1 MKTRREFSASLV
13 AGAAALAL
21 PSMGWAE
28 AAGDITK
35 RRKVL
40 VAIDTSNPPYGT
52 LNASM
57 EADGYDVQVAKLL
70 AKKLGVPL
78 QIVAVTAQT
87 RISSLLSGRAD
98 FVISTL
104 TITPER
110 ALQVDFSQ
118 PYCTAGFVMVA
129 PKEVKIATREDL
141 AGKKVAV
148 IRNGAAD
155 PLITAAAQANTTIL
169 RFDDDAGINQAL
181 MTNKVDAIA
190 TGLLVAAQLN
200 KLGSGKTY
208 ENKLMLSKAEFGIAM
223 RPKQPEL
230 QAWANEFVA
239 GLKSSGE
246 LDAVSVKYLGVKQSD
261 IA

>member
-1 MKTRREFSASLV
+1 MTTRREFSASLV
-13 AGAAALAL
+13 AGALAL
-21 PSMGWAE
+21 PALGRAQGV
-28 AAGDITK
+28 ADITK

-40 VAIDTSNPPYGT
+40 IAVDTSNPPYGT
-52 LNASM
+52 LSASM
-57 EADGYDVQVAKLL
+57 EPDGYDVAVARLL

-78 QIVAVTAQT
+78 EIVPVTAQT
-87 RISSLLSGRAD
+87 RISALLSGRAD

-110 ALQVDFSQ
+110 AQQVDFSQ

-129 PKEVKIATREDL
+129 QKDAKLATREDL

-155 PLITAAAQANTTIL
+155 PLITAAAQPTTTIL

-200 KLGSGKTY
+200 KLGTGKTY
-208 ENKLMLSKAEFGIAM
+208 ANKLMLSKAEFGIAM

-230 QAWANEFVA
+230 VAWTNAFVA

-246 LDAVSVKYLGVKQSD
+246 LDAVSLKYLGAKQSD
-261 IA
+261 IG